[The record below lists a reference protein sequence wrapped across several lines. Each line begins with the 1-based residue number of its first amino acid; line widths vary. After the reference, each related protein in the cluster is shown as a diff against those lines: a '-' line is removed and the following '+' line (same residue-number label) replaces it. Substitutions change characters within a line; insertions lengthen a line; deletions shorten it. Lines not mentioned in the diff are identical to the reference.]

1 MLILEN
7 EIYQDNDINE
17 IDFRKNSR
25 ELILSKLED
34 AIEYLHKKSLKGH
47 IQNKENEKV
56 RIQWFKAL
64 SHACSIYNQISRDSD
79 LDDLRKEFDDFKKMM
94 KWVNG

>member
-1 MLILEN
+1 MEN

-79 LDDLRKEFDDFKKMM
+79 LDDLKNEVEELKTLLE
-94 KWVNG
+94 